1 MFRPLSGGQGHGLT
15 WESDSGKLVVNVA
28 LPLSGGKGRGVRWG
42 EGGQAVLGLVKL

>member
-28 LPLSGGKGRGVRWG
+28 LPLSGGKGRGGRWG
-42 EGGQAVLGLVKL
+42 EGSRVLW

>member
-28 LPLSGGKGRGVRWG
+28 LPLSGGMGRGVEGVRWG
-42 EGGQAVLGLVKL
+42 EGSWVLW